1 MEGSLEIQKLKQ
13 GEVPEVKKLCES
25 VHWPYTLQ
33 DIERL
38 YRLEPNGWFCARVNG
53 QYAGQA
59 MGLTIGSLG
68 CVGIVIVRQDFRRQG
83 IAAAVTKA
91 ALGHLRIKGIK
102 TIRLD
107 ATTEGYGIYQRLSFI
122 PEFSVL
128 HYVREAQQES
138 TFLEEI
144 SGIEPLRG
152 SEMELVS
159 NFDKKY
165 FGVNRFDLLKALGED
180 SEGFIL
186 KERNKVRGYA
196 MGRPMDYENGYWLG
210 PWVAENVPSAESL
223 LKHVLIKHQDKEIRL
238 GALGANPGAQN
249 VLAKYGFKIDFKITR
264 MRFGPRLEEEDP
276 TGIYAE
282 AGHEKG

>member
-1 MEGSLEIQKLKQ
+1 MEEPMEIRRLKKE
-13 GEVPEVKKLCES
+13 EVSEVKRLCES
-25 VHWPYTLQ
+25 VHWPYSLK
-33 DIERL
+33 DVERL
-38 YRLEPNGWFCARVNG
+38 YRLEPDGWFCAKVNG

-59 MGLTIGSLG
+59 MGLGIGSLG

-83 IAAAVTKA
+83 IATAVTKA
-91 ALGHLRIKGIK
+91 ALDHLRIRGIK
-102 TIRLD
+102 TVRLD
-107 ATTEGYGIYQRLSFI
+107 ATTEGYGIYERLSFI

-144 SGIEPLRG
+144 SGIEPLKG
-152 SEMELVS
+152 PEMELVS

-165 FGVNRFDLLKALGED
+165 FGVNRFDVLKALGED

-196 MGRPMDYENGYWLG
+196 MVKPMDYENGYWLG
-210 PWVAENVPSAESL
+210 PWVAETGPSAEKL
-223 LKHVLIKHQDKEIRL
+223 LRHVLMKYRGKEIRL
-238 GALGANPGAQN
+238 GALETNPGAED
-249 VLAKYGFKIDFKITR
+249 LLPEYGFKIDFKITR
-264 MRFGPRLEEEDP
+264 MRFGPKPKKEDP
-276 TGIYAE
+276 SCIYAE